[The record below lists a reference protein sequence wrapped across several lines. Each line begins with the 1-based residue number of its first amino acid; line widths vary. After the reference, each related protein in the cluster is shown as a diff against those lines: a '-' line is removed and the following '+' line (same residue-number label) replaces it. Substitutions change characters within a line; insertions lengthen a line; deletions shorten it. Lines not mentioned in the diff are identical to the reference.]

1 MMLMNS
7 ITNLAANAKSGFGTM
22 NRVLRKLRINLQPKM
37 PGDSKAGKQKNKL
50 SP

>member
-1 MMLMNS
+1 MLLKLNRHP
-7 ITNLAANAKSGFGTM
+7 AKAKSGFGTM
-22 NRVLRKLRINLQPKM
+22 NGASQQKM

>member
-1 MMLMNS
+1 MGPS
-7 ITNLAANAKSGFGTM
+7 QAQDKLAI
-22 NRVLRKLRINLQPKM
+22 KL

>member
-1 MMLMNS
+1 MLMKL
-7 ITNLAANAKSGFGTM
+7 NLHPGKARPGFGTM
-22 NRVLRKLRINLQPKM
+22 NGASQQKM